1 MGWWY
6 RQKSKWR
13 RRKNAWGRK
22 LHWFWEAIEPYAPP
36 IAIAG
41 GWVALLLYLR
51 PIGGS
56 VSDIE
61 QGVYVEAWGTLFDI
75 IFVVLLIGWF
85 ELRRERKQHI
95 DRYNEEIDDFKRWD
109 TEEARVRIAGNL
121 RRLSKLGVTAFDLR
135 GIVLRDF
142 SFFQNRITKL
152 RGTVFNTNSISGLAN
167 FGTALDNVDFS
178 ATDCVGVVFSKGALN
193 GTLFGI
199 KGTNLR
205 FVQTNLRNASFD
217 GATLVWTDFKANEDD
232 WFEMEDNDPQKPA
245 QVYAPPFEEAELAG
259 ASFRNAN
266 LQNADFRYAK
276 GVEFVNLSGT
286 KGLETCFFDEGVR
299 EKLNTLQH
307 VAVESTPPI
316 VITAVPKKS

>member
-1 MGWWY
+1 M
-6 RQKSKWR
+6 
-13 RRKNAWGRK
+13 
-22 LHWFWEAIEPYAPP
+22 
-36 IAIAG
+36 
-41 GWVALLLYLR
+41 ALLLYLR

-56 VSDIE
+56 VGDIE

-95 DRYNEEIDDFKRWD
+95 ERYSEEIDDYKRWD

-135 GIVLRDF
+135 GITLRDF

-167 FGTALDNVDFS
+167 FGTVLDNVDFS
-178 ATDCVGVVFSKGALN
+178 ATDCVGVVFSKGMLG

-205 FVQTNLRNASFD
+205 FLQTNLVNATFD
-217 GATLVWTDFKANEDD
+217 GATLEWTDFKPNEDD
-232 WFEMEDNDPQKPA
+232 WFEVIDDDPQNRA
-245 QVYAPPFEEAELAG
+245 QVYAPPFEDAELAG

-266 LQNADFRYAK
+266 LLNADFRYAK
-276 GVEFVNLSGT
+276 GLEFVNFSGT

-299 EKLNTLQH
+299 EKLNTLVH
-307 VAVESTPPI
+307 VVVDSTPP
-316 VITAVPKKS
+316 VVVTAVPKESKG